1 MISLCLKYN
10 QPLSLHSETDKNI
23 VRGGGTEPGM
33 EFLIA
38 LSEHKEPSSEPSADD
53 KKFCRIQSKQRIT

>member
-38 LSEHKEPSSEPSADD
+38 LSEHKETGLITPS
-53 KKFCRIQSKQRIT
+53 K